1 MKFLKFVSIIC
12 LSTILMSEKIQGQE
26 IWKQGCQSQKK
37 ISVDLRNTQS
47 ADECG
52 RRNFEPLY
60 DPGKESE
67 ELNI

>member
-1 MKFLKFVSIIC
+1 MFLKFVSIIC
-12 LSTILMSEKIQGQE
+12 LSTILMTEKIQGQE

-37 ISVDLRNTQS
+37 ISVDLRNIQS

-60 DPGKESE
+60 DPGKEFE
-67 ELNI
+67 KFII